1 MDDNPKSDFFKNELY
16 CSNCGKKGHLQKNCF
31 NPVISYGI
39 ICIKLHNIN
48 INYLLNKIKHKNL
61 NESDIKKYKKAF
73 SNLNDDYL
81 NKNIQYLLIKRRNS
95 ISILEFIRG
104 KYKLSN
110 LNYILNLFN
119 LMTYEE
125 KQKIKQLSFKNLWN
139 DIWNIQNENND
150 NYKQEFEN
158 AEKKYNLLKQGVD
171 YNIGNI
177 SININLKQI
186 LINSDNR
193 YNDTEW
199 GFPKGRRNNNEKD
212 IECANREFYEET
224 NYKNNEYQILNME
237 KQVEVYTSINN
248 VKYKHI
254 YYISQ
259 IMTNKEPSIDS
270 NNKNQTDEIG
280 DIKWLNYYDSIERLR
295 NYHLEKINVLNNL
308 HNQIKYLLFNFK
320 EVINKYH
327 HNKNNNNDLIV
338 MI

>member
-1 MDDNPKSDFFKNELY
+1 
-16 CSNCGKKGHLQKNCF
+16 
-31 NPVISYGI
+31 
-39 ICIKLHNIN
+39 
-48 INYLLNKIKHKNL
+48 
-61 NESDIKKYKKAF
+61 
-73 SNLNDDYL
+73 
-81 NKNIQYLLIKRRNS
+81 
-95 ISILEFIRG
+95 
-104 KYKLSN
+104 
-110 LNYILNLFN
+110 
-119 LMTYEE
+119 MTFEE

-158 AEKKYNLLKQGVD
+158 AEKKYNLLKQGVN

-177 SININLKQI
+177 NININLNQI

-224 NYKNNEYQILNME
+224 NYNNNEYQILNME

-248 VKYKHI
+248 IKYKHI

-259 IMTNKEPSIDS
+259 IMTNKEPLIDI
-270 NNKNQTDEIG
+270 NNKSQTDEIG
-280 DIKWLNYYDSIERLR
+280 DIKWLNYYDSIEKLR

-320 EVINKYH
+320 EVINKYN
-327 HNKNNNNDLIV
+327 HNKNNNDLIV